1 LIDIRICNHYYFAMK
16 LLVVDD
22 STIMRRAI
30 QKYSSSLPLRI
41 IGTASNGAEALEMLV
56 VHEPDVITLDITMPK
71 IDGLS
76 ALKRIMEIAP
86 RTRVLVITA
95 LSDTATGIQALRS
108 GARGFLNKPFTE
120 AQLVEELRHVCGIDD
135 L

>member
-1 LIDIRICNHYYFAMK
+1 MIDIRICNHYYFAMK

>member
-1 LIDIRICNHYYFAMK
+1 MK